1 MIIDTKKLQ
10 KAIIENKKNH
20 NFNTTDIKFE
30 LLCLYGEVNEL
41 FQAWLKEDQENINE
55 ELADV
60 AIFLLGISEMLGS
73 DLGEDIV
80 KKVAIN
86 AKRKYVNGK
95 KIITDDKSRT
105 NSFQN

>member
-10 KAIIENKKNH
+10 KAVIENKKKH

-30 LLCLYGEVNEL
+30 LLLLYGEVNEL

-55 ELADV
+55 ELADI

-80 KKVAIN
+80 KKMAIN
-86 AKRKYVNGK
+86 TKRKYVNGK
-95 KIITDDKSRT
+95 KIITDD
-105 NSFQN
+105 

>member
-1 MIIDTKKLQ
+1 M
-10 KAIIENKKNH
+10 
-20 NFNTTDIKFE
+20 KFE
-30 LLCLYGEVNEL
+30 LLLLYGEVNEL

-80 KKVAIN
+80 KKMVIN
-86 AKRKYVNGK
+86 AKRKYINGK
-95 KIITDDKSRT
+95 KIINDD
-105 NSFQN
+105 

>member
-10 KAIIENKKNH
+10 KAVIENKKKH
-20 NFNTTDIKFE
+20 NFNTTDVNFE
-30 LLCLYGEVNEL
+30 LLLLYGEVNEL

-80 KKVAIN
+80 KKMVIN
-86 AKRKYVNGK
+86 AKRKYINGK
-95 KIITDDKSRT
+95 KIINDD
-105 NSFQN
+105 

>member
-1 MIIDTKKLQ
+1 MIIDTQKLQ

-60 AIFLLGISEMLGS
+60 AIFF
-73 DLGEDIV
+73 
-80 KKVAIN
+80 
-86 AKRKYVNGK
+86 Y
-95 KIITDDKSRT
+95 
-105 NSFQN
+105 

>member
-10 KAIIENKKNH
+10 KAVIENKKKH
-20 NFNTTDIKFE
+20 NFNTTDVKFE
-30 LLCLYGEVNEL
+30 LPLLYGEVNEL

-80 KKVAIN
+80 KKMKIN
-86 AKRKYVNGK
+86 AKRKYVHGK
-95 KIITDDKSRT
+95 KIISDD
-105 NSFQN
+105 

>member
-10 KAIIENKKNH
+10 KAINENKKNH

-30 LLCLYGEVNEL
+30 LLYLYGEVNEL

-95 KIITDDKSRT
+95 ED
-105 NSFQN
+105 NQ

>member
-1 MIIDTKKLQ
+1 M
-10 KAIIENKKNH
+10 
-20 NFNTTDIKFE
+20 F
-30 LLCLYGEVNEL
+30 VWRSNEL

-73 DLGEDIV
+73 DIGEDIV

-95 KIITDDKSRT
+95 KIIKDD
-105 NSFQN
+105 

>member
-10 KAIIENKKNH
+10 KAVIENKKNH
-20 NFNTTDIKFE
+20 NFNTTDIKYE
-30 LLCLYGEVNEL
+30 LLLLYGEVNEL

-80 KKVAIN
+80 EKIAIN
-86 AKRKYVNGK
+86 AKRKYMNGK
-95 KIITDDKSRT
+95 KIITDD
-105 NSFQN
+105 

>member
-10 KAIIENKKNH
+10 KAVIENKKKH
-20 NFNTTDIKFE
+20 NFNTTDVKFE
-30 LLCLYGEVNEL
+30 ILLLYGEVNEL

-80 KKVAIN
+80 KKMAIN
-86 AKRKYVNGK
+86 AKRKYVHGK
-95 KIITDDKSRT
+95 KIISDD
-105 NSFQN
+105 

>member
-1 MIIDTKKLQ
+1 M
-10 KAIIENKKNH
+10 
-20 NFNTTDIKFE
+20 KFE
-30 LLCLYGEVNEL
+30 LLLLYGEVNEL

-80 KKVAIN
+80 KKMVI
-86 AKRKYVNGK
+86 NGK
-95 KIITDDKSRT
+95 KIINDD
-105 NSFQN
+105 

>member
-1 MIIDTKKLQ
+1 MLIDTKKLQ
-10 KAIIENKKNH
+10 RDIIENKKKH

-86 AKRKYVNGK
+86 AKRKYVDGK
-95 KIITDDKSRT
+95 KIITDD
-105 NSFQN
+105 